1 MELPLDWPS
10 SAKTNGSRGHQ
21 EQGRTLAIHSLAALP
36 EFKGRG
42 LGKIVMKSYIQRMES
57 SGIADRIALLTHDPL
72 VGYYE
77 AFGFQNRGKSEL
89 SFGGGGWNNM
99 VYEIPRQRPG
109 S

>member
-1 MELPLDWPS
+1 MEYPLDWPAGVTS
-10 SAKTNGSRGHQ
+10 NESRGHQ
-21 EQGRTLAIHSLAALP
+21 EHGRTLSIHSLAALP

-77 AFGFQNRGKSEL
+77 ALGFQNIGKSEV
-89 SFGGGGWNNM
+89 SFGGGGWNDM
-99 VYEIPRQRPG
+99 VYEISKQQPG